1 MLTKIKNIVKCYK
14 RDIIL
19 FITVFL
25 ISLLSFAAGYITY
38 VYKKF

>member
-1 MLTKIKNIVKCYK
+1 MLAKLLKLVKRHE

-25 ISLLSFAAGYITY
+25 ISLLSFVAGYITY